1 MFSALTSHLTLVLA
15 FMISLA
21 DYASVAVFLGSS
33 PSLLVITY
41 LWFVVYSASK
51 MIKKQE
57 IRSVV
62 QSTVHRDDFTFGIF
76 SARGPKAETVGPQ
89 SASHTSLSSL
99 KENISRAIRGTPPPP
114 YEVRTFLDLSVLF

>member
-21 DYASVAVFLGSS
+21 DYASVAVFLGCS
-33 PSLLVITY
+33 PSLVVITY
-41 LWFVVYSASK
+41 LWLVVYSASQ

-62 QSTVHRDDFTFGIF
+62 LCIAVQF
-76 SARGPKAETVGPQ
+76 RGFLHFFLFPAPEDQKLRLLEPSQ
-89 SASHTSLSSL
+89 PHTRVSPL
-99 KENISRAIRGTPPPP
+99 
-114 YEVRTFLDLSVLF
+114 

>member
-21 DYASVAVFLGSS
+21 DYASVAVFLGCS
-33 PSLLVITY
+33 PSLVVITY
-41 LWFVVYSASK
+41 LWIVVYSASQ

-62 QSTVHRDDFTFGIF
+62 LCSSVKRIFTFSVF
-76 SARGPKAETVGPQ
+76 PAPEDPKLRLLEPSQ
-89 SASHTSLSSL
+89 PHTRVSPL
-99 KENISRAIRGTPPPP
+99 
-114 YEVRTFLDLSVLF
+114 